1 MLLSS
6 YYRGVPLQ
14 ELQHSNVVSGPTL
27 AFFWLLG
34 IGAISA
40 FVICTVT
47 WWNSLA
53 SSRFRGM

>member
-34 IGAISA
+34 LGALSV
-40 FVICTVT
+40 FVICAIT